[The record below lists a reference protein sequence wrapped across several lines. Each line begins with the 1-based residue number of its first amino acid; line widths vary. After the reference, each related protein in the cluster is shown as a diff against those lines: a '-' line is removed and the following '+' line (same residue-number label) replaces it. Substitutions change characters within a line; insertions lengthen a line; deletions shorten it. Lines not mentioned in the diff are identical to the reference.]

1 MNSIPQRSPT
11 KYVLGELQAWARQ
24 IVRIESILVFP
35 QVIPSGYLSVDTGKR
50 LWDGQISFSG
60 EARDFIYSAQTG
72 CITHTQ
78 SSRTHRVPGAGS
90 LVVMQPEPEA
100 DNSLLSGMAVKRGAT
115 LPPPLPLPYLNT
127 LESCPRKFPSDVLR
141 LHDTR

>member
-60 EARDFIYSAQTG
+60 EARSTAPRQAALPT
-72 CITHTQ
+72 
-78 SSRTHRVPGAGS
+78 P
-90 LVVMQPEPEA
+90 
-100 DNSLLSGMAVKRGAT
+100 SLLVPIEYQE
-115 LPPPLPLPYLNT
+115 LVPLW
-127 LESCPRKFPSDVLR
+127 
-141 LHDTR
+141 